1 MKQLKSFD
9 LCGNHITMDAQS
21 STISRVNP
29 HALPC
34 ASCGSTERKLGAGR
48 QPGEASLLCECGKF
62 VRWLRGSQLT
72 QFTKG
77 GQR

>member
-1 MKQLKSFD
+1 MEKINFN
-9 LCGNHITMDAQS
+9 LCDKCITLQPIFRANPNH
-21 STISRVNP
+21 
-29 HALPC
+29 LLC
-34 ASCGSTERKLGAGR
+34 ASCGSTSRQLGAGR

-72 QFTKG
+72 QFTEG